1 MDVRK
6 MYKSDRVK
14 ITQTDDGEWWV
25 LLLEGAMAEWERT
38 AVARSL
44 RGLLNGDHMRCFER
58 FHASG
63 EDRDVIEEWRKRAG
77 DPID

>member
-25 LLLEGAMAEWERT
+25 LLLAGAMAEWERT

-44 RGLLNGDHMRCFER
+44 RGLLDGDHMRCFER

>member
-44 RGLLNGDHMRCFER
+44 RGLLDGDHMRCFER

>member
-44 RGLLNGDHMRCFER
+44 RGLLDGDHMRCFER

-63 EDRDVIEEWRKRAG
+63 EERDVIEEWRRHAG

>member
-25 LLLEGAMAEWERT
+25 LLLEGAMDEWERT
-38 AVARSL
+38 AYARSL
-44 RGLLNGDHMRCFER
+44 RGLLDGDHMRCFER
-58 FHASG
+58 FHATG
-63 EDRDVIEEWRKRAG
+63 EERDVIEEWRRHAG

>member
-25 LLLEGAMAEWERT
+25 LLLEGAMGEWEKT
-38 AVARSL
+38 AIDRSL
-44 RGLLNGDHMRCFER
+44 RGLLDGDHMRCFER
-58 FHASG
+58 FHAS
-63 EDRDVIEEWRKRAG
+63 EDEREKIDEWRRQAG